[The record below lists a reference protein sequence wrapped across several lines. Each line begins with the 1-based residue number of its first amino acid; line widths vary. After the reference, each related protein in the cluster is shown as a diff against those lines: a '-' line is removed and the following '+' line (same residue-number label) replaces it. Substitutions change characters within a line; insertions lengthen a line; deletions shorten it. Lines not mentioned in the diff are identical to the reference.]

1 MSIATV
7 EEILDDLSFFDDWEE
22 RYKYIIDL
30 GKDLPEM
37 DQSLQTRDRL
47 VKGCQSQ
54 VWMDVQVKGDKLH
67 FVVDSDAVI
76 VKGLL
81 VLVMA
86 AFDNKTPSEIVA
98 FDINDYFNK
107 LDLESHLSPSRG
119 NGLRAIVAKIQ
130 NIAKASQAA

>member
-1 MSIATV
+1 MSIATI

>member
-7 EEILDDLSFFDDWEE
+7 EEILEDLSFFDDWEE

-37 DQSLQTRDRL
+37 DPKLQTRDRL

-54 VWMDVQVKGDKLH
+54 VWMDVQTDGNKLH

-98 FDINDYFNK
+98 FDIDGYFNQ